1 MEHNAR
7 HMEQPQ
13 DYWLPRLPFQ
23 RGLALVYLIA
33 FVVAVNQFRP
43 LLGEHG
49 LLPVPLFVKQVAFR
63 PNCSKAMAASLGCY
77 GPIRFP
83 GTFRALSEP
92 DFMGTGSRLLRKSA
106 RPGHGG
112 SGNWW
117 APISRR
123 FLLKLPGSGKFWS
136 NRVGYSCHWR
146 LAVHRLVPS

>member
-7 HMEQPQ
+7 HLEQPQ
-13 DYWLPRLPFQ
+13 DYWLPRLLFQ

-33 FVVAVNQFRP
+33 FVLAVNQFRP

-83 GTFRALSEP
+83 DTFRALSEP
-92 DFMGTGSRLLRKSA
+92 GFMVYRFTTPQEKRDAWSWWKRELVGTYFPEVSLET
-106 RPGHGG
+106 PGF
-112 SGNWW
+112 
-117 APISRR
+117 RQ
-123 FLLKLPGSGKFWS
+123 
-136 NRVGYSCHWR
+136 V
-146 LAVHRLVPS
+146 LVEQGWL